1 MTLRIDYLKTRK
13 RCKTWVGN
21 LMKNKNLGFLDV
33 WNEETE
39 QKIDSRIAWLKE
51 HPEEGRKIMEELE
64 KNLEKIA
71 EVLEI
76 YGSREDDVN

>member
-1 MTLRIDYLKTRK
+1 
-13 RCKTWVGN
+13 
-21 LMKNKNLGFLDV
+21 MKNKNLGFLDV